1 MFAFFLKAVE
11 NRRNVELTM
20 MKHGDEAS
28 KEDAPVPVPVA
39 GKRKRVEDQ
48 SST

>member
-20 MKHGDEAS
+20 MKHGDEAG
-28 KEDAPVPVPVA
+28 KEDAPVPVA